1 MTDSDRSAPA
11 EAEQPAQ
18 TRDPAT
24 GSALLNAYLSQGTDL
39 TKLVMSLSTASA
51 AGMFALVDKAAN
63 GWPLAFWIAGVVG
76 FGVTA
81 WCSYHVLGLDKQLV
95 KAVSEKFG
103 AQSEAERSKA
113 QAEEARLE
121 PKVSGWST
129 TAKLAFLLA
138 AVAAMAFA
146 IASRKV
152 ETKDMTEQHVEQQG
166 GGPQT
171 THQDGQDIHH
181 RDLTGLGKVVE
192 NTTPQPTSPGQQP
205 AEGSPA
211 PAEAP
216 KE

>member
-1 MTDSDRSAPA
+1 MT
-11 EAEQPAQ
+11 QPGQ
-18 TRDPAT
+18 TASEEKQKPSQARDPAT
-24 GSALLNAYLSQGTDL
+24 GSALLSAYLSQGTDL

-81 WCSYHVLGLDKQLV
+81 WCSDHVLGLDKQLV

-113 QAEEARLE
+113 QGEEARLE
-121 PKVSGWST
+121 PKIRGWST
-129 TAKLAFLLA
+129 WAKLAFLWA
-138 AVAAMAFA
+138 AATSMAFA

-152 ETKDMTEQHVEQQG
+152 ETDDMSEQHIVQQG

-205 AEGSPA
+205 AEGPPA